1 MIKKIIVFT
10 IPFCFIIAVALFLM
24 GYERVE
30 LGSPFYDFMNKVSMD
45 FENWKLEIPQ
55 IPQIPSF
62 DGEWYSVLVDIANAL
77 AKLVNFALMVVNFL
91 IQMVQFIFTIIY
103 EVFAM
108 LDTFEQPS
116 DNSFVGVRA
125 F

>member
-30 LGSPFYDFMNKVSMD
+30 LGSPFYDFMRKVSMD
-45 FENWKLEIPQ
+45 FENWKLQIPEIPEL
-55 IPQIPSF
+55 PNF
-62 DGEWYSVLVDIANAL
+62 DGEWYSVLVEITDAL
-77 AKLVNFALMVVNFL
+77 IKVVNFTLMVVNFL

-108 LDTFEQPS
+108 LKTFEQPS